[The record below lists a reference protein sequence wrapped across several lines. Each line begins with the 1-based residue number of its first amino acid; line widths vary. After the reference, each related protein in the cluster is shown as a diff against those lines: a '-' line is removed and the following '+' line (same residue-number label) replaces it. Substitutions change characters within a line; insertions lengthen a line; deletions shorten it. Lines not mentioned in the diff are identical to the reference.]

1 MSDVS
6 GWLIE
11 RSHDGIPEWVARIHT
26 GDFVVTWTRCAD
38 DAWRFARK
46 EDAEKAMSML
56 SAPALLGIS
65 VTEHEWVNEP

>member
-11 RSHDGIPEWVARIHT
+11 KNFVDGSPPEWVARIRT
-26 GDFVVTWTRCAD
+26 VDFVVTWTRCAG

-46 EDAEKAMSML
+46 EDAEKAMAML
-56 SAPALLGIS
+56 SAPMLLGLS
-65 VTEHEWVNEP
+65 VTEHEWQA